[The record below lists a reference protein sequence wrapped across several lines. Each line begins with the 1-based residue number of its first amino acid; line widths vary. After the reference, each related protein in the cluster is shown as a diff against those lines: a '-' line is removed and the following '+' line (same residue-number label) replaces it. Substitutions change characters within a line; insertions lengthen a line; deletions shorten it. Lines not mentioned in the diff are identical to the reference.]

1 MEIDL
6 SNKSINLLKALASPV
21 RIQIIEF
28 LSKREM
34 NIQELSEHLNLSKSI
49 VSSHVKKL
57 EAAQIVETRRIP
69 GKNGVQKISLLR
81 VNYLGINFPNRK
93 QSAYSHYDMALP
105 IGHYVD
111 YNVSPVCGLSTTKKY
126 IGHFDDPK
134 YFMDPERVNAGI
146 LWFSKGFV
154 EYKVPNLLKR
164 SETIQQVEISVEL
177 ASEFPFTN
185 DNWPSDIN
193 FKLNGIDLG
202 SWESP
207 GDYADVRG
215 RLNPKWWPDNMNQY
229 GLLKTLQ
236 VTHEGTFVS
245 GEQISNIS
253 INDFSRQTQYWT
265 LRLSVKD
272 NAKHVGG
279 LTLYGKGFGNH
290 NQDINFRF
298 YYL

>member
-6 SNKSINLLKALASPV
+6 SQKSVNLLKALASPI
-21 RIQIIEF
+21 RLQIIEL

-34 NIQELSEHLNLSKSI
+34 NIQELSDHLHLSKSI
-49 VSSHVKKL
+49 VSSHIKKL
-57 EAAQIVETRRIP
+57 ENAHVVESKRIP
-69 GKNGVQKISLLR
+69 GKNGIQKISLLR
-81 VNYLGINFPNRK
+81 VSYLGINFPNRK
-93 QSAYSHYDMALP
+93 QSAFSHYDMSLP

-111 YNVSPVCGLSTTKKY
+111 YDVAPVCGLSTTKEY

-146 LWFSKGFV
+146 LWFAKGFI

-164 SETIQQVEISVEL
+164 SQTIQQVEISMEL

-185 DNWPSDIN
+185 DNWPSDIS
-193 FKLNGIDLG
+193 FELNGIELG
-202 SWESP
+202 SWQSP

-215 RLNPKWWPDNMNQY
+215 KLNPSWWPNNMNQY

-245 GEQISNIS
+245 GEKISSVGID
-253 INDFSRQTQYWT
+253 DFSRQTQYWT
-265 LRLSVKD
+265 LKLAVKKT
-272 NAKHVGG
+272 AKHVGG
-279 LTLYGKGFGNH
+279 LTLYGRGFGNH
-290 NQDINFRF
+290 DQDINFRF